1 MEIRTLTAQER
12 MQVATL
18 LGGWRLAER
27 WSAGDRFRQQAK
39 SDPSWHHENV
49 FVALEHRGNRSHPM
63 DEAKARFRCV
73 NPVGFASRLDVDL
86 FDGED
91 GAAFLRRIL
100 PPDAMVFW
108 PADRF

>member
-1 MEIRTLTAQER
+1 
-12 MQVATL
+12 
-18 LGGWRLAER
+18 
-27 WSAGDRFRQQAK
+27 
-39 SDPSWHHENV
+39 
-49 FVALEHRGNRSHPM
+49 M